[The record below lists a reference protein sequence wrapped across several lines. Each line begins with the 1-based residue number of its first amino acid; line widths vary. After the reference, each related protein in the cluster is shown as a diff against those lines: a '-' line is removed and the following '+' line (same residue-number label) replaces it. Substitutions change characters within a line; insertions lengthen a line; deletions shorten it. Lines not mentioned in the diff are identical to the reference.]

1 MSEKKSFILYD
12 SYYEQVMMMSLE
24 ERGQLLTAIYEYES
38 EGEVGV
44 EMSPVAAM
52 AFSFIRSNMDRD
64 RAEYE
69 EKCAKNRAN
78 GKRGGRPRKED
89 PKEEK
94 EETVEETVKEEE
106 LVSEGIPTEYI
117 SERVQRARAYAKQKG
132 VSAMQI
138 LRSWWQSDKRG
149 VPPKPKAAAPTD
161 DTDDWYRAK
170 LQKQFGGE
178 LKVEN

>member
-12 SYYEQVMMMSLE
+12 SYYEQVMMLSVE

-38 EGEVGV
+38 EGEVRI

-64 RAEYE
+64 RTEYE
-69 EKCAKNRAN
+69 ERCAKNRAN
-78 GKRGGRPRKED
+78 GKRGGRPKKEES
-89 PKEEK
+89 KEEK

-106 LVSEGIPTEYI
+106 LIREGIPTEYI

-138 LRSWWQSDKRG
+138 IRSWWQSDKRG
-149 VPPKPKAAAPTD
+149 VPPRPTPKAPAD
-161 DTDDWYRAK
+161 DTDDWYQAK
-170 LQKQFGGE
+170 LRMQFGGC
-178 LKVEN
+178 VSGG